1 VLDLSHNKLQVL
13 LPKVF
18 DSLDLDR
25 VYLQHND
32 LSQLHTETFRGLTL
46 SKNGILDM
54 SRYKLQD
61 LPPKVFDGMRGL
73 KILDLAENEL
83 RSLGDRLEQNQ
94 LAHLD
99 GVEPGWQP
107 PHNVTQRPLQR
118 FRKSSKAAAA
128 EQSAGETSA
137 KAVSDSWQS
146 SLGVVRTLEYVM
158 QDDSLIFS
166 VINHLSNKIIVLYV
180 MQSFSLASPWPFGG
194 CTKPSFT
201 DGGRPHPTDTPSVI
215 PRSREY

>member
-1 VLDLSHNKLQVL
+1 MQRIAKSFHGLSFYYWYRGRTYVLDLSHNKLQVL

-83 RSLGDRLEQNQ
+83 RSL
-94 LAHLD
+94 
-99 GVEPGWQP
+99 
-107 PHNVTQRPLQR
+107 LQR
-118 FRKSSKAAAA
+118 FHKSSKAAAA

-146 SLGVVRTLEYVM
+146 SLGVFRTLEYVM

>member
-1 VLDLSHNKLQVL
+1 MLDLSHNKLQVL

-25 VYLQHND
+25 VHLQHND

-61 LPPKVFDGMRGL
+61 LPPKVFGGMRGL

-83 RSLGDRLEQNQ
+83 RSL
-94 LAHLD
+94 
-99 GVEPGWQP
+99 
-107 PHNVTQRPLQR
+107 LQR
-118 FRKSSKAAAA
+118 FHKSSKAAAA

-180 MQSFSLASPWPFGG
+180 ML
-194 CTKPSFT
+194 
-201 DGGRPHPTDTPSVI
+201 V
-215 PRSREY
+215 